1 MKAVLA
7 LAFTLV
13 TTLTFSQTKDYSS
26 DVRSVESTIKALYE
40 VISGEKGQARDWE
53 RFKNLF
59 TTDAKLIPT
68 FINKEGKVAYR
79 AITPA
84 EYETSFT
91 KQIPNRGFFENEIA
105 SITHT
110 YGNIVHVF
118 STYETRDEKAG
129 PVTMRGINSIQLLKA
144 NDRYYVMN
152 IFWSSETPQTPI
164 PEEYL
169 KRQ

>member
-1 MKAVLA
+1 MKTLLA
-7 LAFTLV
+7 ILFAFV
-13 TTLTFSQTKDYSS
+13 AIPAFCQSKDYSA
-26 DVRSVESTIKALYE
+26 DVKTVESTIKALYE
-40 VISGEKGQARDWE
+40 VISGEKGEARDWE
-53 RFKNLF
+53 RFRNLF
-59 TTDAKLIPT
+59 TADAKLIPT

-91 KQIPNRGFFENEIA
+91 KMIPNRGFFETEI
-105 SITHT
+105 SNITEA

-129 PVTMRGINSIQLLKA
+129 KVTMRGINSIQLLKS

-152 IFWSSETPQTPI
+152 IFWSSETDEAPI
-164 PEEYL
+164 PGKYL
-169 KRQ
+169 PK